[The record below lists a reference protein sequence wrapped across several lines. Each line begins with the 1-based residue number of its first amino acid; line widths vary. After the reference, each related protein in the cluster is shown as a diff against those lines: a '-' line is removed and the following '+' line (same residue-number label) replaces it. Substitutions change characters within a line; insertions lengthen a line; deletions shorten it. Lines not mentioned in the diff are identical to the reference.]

1 MPRKIRIDMAGL
13 RFGRLVGIG
22 YEHSDGGH
30 AHWLFLCDCGTELV
44 VNGAAVRA
52 GRSASCGCLHREIS
66 AARLTV
72 HGHRARKRHDR
83 TYRAWQAMN
92 DACANRAS
100 PKYAD
105 CGARGIAVCAAW
117 QSDFEAF
124 LDAMGERPDG
134 TILGRIDRAG
144 DFEPANCR
152 WIAARSRAHRAIDG
166 WRRQATRMPAQQRA

>member
-1 MPRKIRIDMAGL
+1 
-13 RFGRLVGIG
+13 
-22 YEHSDGGH
+22 
-30 AHWLFLCDCGTELV
+30 
-44 VNGAAVRA
+44 
-52 GRSASCGCLHREIS
+52 
-66 AARLTV
+66 
-72 HGHRARKRHDR
+72 
-83 TYRAWQAMN
+83 MN

-144 DFEPANCR
+144 DFEPVNCR
-152 WIAARSRAHRAIDG
+152 WVAARSRARRAIDG
-166 WRRQATRMPAQQRA
+166 WQRQATRMPEQQRA